1 MIIKNLWRHFPKMSL
16 LMSAKQDIYQN
27 PQKFIILE
35 NTKLQDLQDHWH
47 SAIRKEIY
55 TKGKKHVAVQLL
67 KIKQVLLRAIALICY
82 TNNWTM
88 NSGMQAHGGK

>member
-1 MIIKNLWRHFPKMSL
+1 
-16 LMSAKQDIYQN
+16 MSAKQDIYQN

-35 NTKLQDLQDHWH
+35 NTKLQDLQDHRH

-82 TNNWTM
+82 TNN
-88 NSGMQAHGGK
+88 